1 MDRRSSRSSA
11 SLDTR
16 SKRPEILGPV
26 SKKAAAGLSIGTA
39 GPDSLAVDA
48 APAVAAAARKST
60 PRDLENSLS
69 ALSVPVP
76 ALSRRTLVAAL
87 AVFLLLVAGLGA
99 FSTTA
104 RAAAPLDLDTLSGT
118 EAEEMLE
125 AGEIT
130 SVELTT
136 DYLERI
142 ESFNKAGPGLNA
154 VTQINKYALAEA
166 AKSDSERAL
175 GIDLGPAMGLP
186 ILLKDIIDA
195 KGMYTSA
202 GDWALRNSYP
212 EKDSGV
218 AKELRAHGVILLG
231 KLGLSEWANSF
242 GSQPSGFSNL
252 TGQVLNALDAAQGP
266 SGSSSG
272 SGAAAS
278 SGMAAL
284 TIGTETSGSII
295 SPSTSQG
302 DVGLRPTLGLVPGYG
317 IAPILASQDTAGPIV
332 RTVSDAAI
340 TLQSIAE
347 VTGTDPEAN
356 AEYEGMMGPHFLEN
370 GDIQPAPFTELPD
383 YSEAINPNFVQ
394 GKRIG
399 YNYTASTEAVVLKA
413 KAALEAAGAIMV
425 LDEAPKSSEIPALP
439 ALPPAYEE
447 HATINEYYKHLGPNV
462 PVKSLEEEVA
472 VDNTNPQ
479 EGEKDGNKE
488 HAKEAL
494 AEITPGG
501 ANQKAYEEAL
511 PKRKA
516 IYHATI
522 EQMMKE
528 PKVAGVPVTPVAPVI
543 AVIGSVPSGPGA
555 GDPEI
560 AVPMGYSAT
569 QRRNTAVDV
578 NGGAYDD
585 YNLLGVAYVIEKGVQ
600 GREAAADVN
609 PSAYRCAETAADV
622 TPEPFAGRGHCN
634 PDYVTVMEMLGGEAT
649 VLPFSLETTSAAELE
664 AKMTAGTLTATEL
677 VKAELY
683 RAALT
688 NDAGPAVQ
696 AIREIAPEA
705 IEAAE
710 EADALRAKLVS
721 ESKAIPAL
729 LGIPVV
735 VPDSVDVEGL
745 ATSAGSIALEDNDP
759 SESAP
764 LVQKLEAAGAIILG
778 NSNVTEFDGA
788 MEGSNMP
795 QGYSSL
801 GGQALLP
808 SDTNTSPGGSSAGSA
823 GAVSMGLAP
832 LAVGMET
839 SSSTTEPGAQMLA
852 PAGNAGL
859 VALKPTVGL
868 VSTEG
873 VLPVA
878 KSQDSP
884 GPIAMTVKDVATE
897 LEVLTGKTSGVYT
910 EANRYKNATLFNKN
924 IAVVLSA
931 EPTKELAKR
940 TNGEQLY
947 LTVKNELN
955 NLGANVSTVTPGTA
969 TTEPSVIPYE
979 FHVGLDKYLEEAPD
993 PGAGS
998 LAEVIAYN
1006 EANKVEA
1013 LKFRQEGLV
1022 AAEAIDPTNPV
1033 TKAAYEEDLTKGQ
1046 AEDEAVITNII
1057 TKGTPETTD
1066 DYSALVVP
1074 QGSALVGVA
1083 DRAGD
1088 PVLTVP
1094 AGFGLKESS
1103 TGGDPVGVDLIGT
1116 KDSEATLLADG
1127 YVLEQNLKAR
1137 QLGPEFMR
1145 VANPSVSGAPSET
1158 NQSMF
1163 RCVEGSA
1170 FYKPYDCNPGEVGF
1184 EALKIAGEGK
1194 LETPGSPTTG
1204 GGTGTTPPPPVS
1216 PTPAPTPSP
1225 APAPKVELVG
1235 KPHIS
1240 GSGKA
1245 TIKIHVSG
1253 PGKATITGPDIKEVV
1268 VKVKKAG
1275 TVTVP
1280 ITLKPAEKKSLAAKG
1295 KLKAKVKIV
1304 FVAGDGKKT
1313 TKTVELALLEKH

>member
-1 MDRRSSRSSA
+1 MDRRSSRSFVP
-11 SLDTR
+11 LDIR
-16 SKRPEILGPV
+16 SKGPEILGPV
-26 SKKAAAGLSIGTA
+26 SKSAASGLSAGT
-39 GPDSLAVDA
+39 GTPSFPGLDA
-48 APAVAAAARKST
+48 APAVAAAACKST

-76 ALSRRTLVAAL
+76 ALSRRTLVAAI
-87 AVFLLLVAGLGA
+87 AVFLLLLAGLGA
-99 FSTTA
+99 FSSAA

-278 SGMAAL
+278 SAMAAL

-317 IAPILASQDTAGPIV
+317 IAPISASQDTAGPIV

-370 GDIQPAPFTELPD
+370 GDIQPAPFTKLPD

-399 YNYTASTEAVVLKA
+399 YNGTTEATLKA

-425 LDEAPKSSEIPALP
+425 LDEKTTPVTVNLP
-439 ALPPAYEE
+439 LQYEE
-447 HATINEYYKHLGPNV
+447 HATINEYYKHLGPDV

-501 ANQKAYEEAL
+501 KNQLEYEAL
-511 PKRKA
+511 LPQRKA
-516 IYHATI
+516 NYHAAI
-522 EQMMKE
+522 ESMMNN
-528 PKVAGVPVTPVAPVI
+528 PSGGGGPVI
-543 AVIGSVPSGPGA
+543 AVIGSVPDGPQA

-569 QRRNTAVDV
+569 QRRNQAVDV

-585 YNLLGVAYVIEKGVQ
+585 YNLLGVAYVIEQ
-600 GREAAADVN
+600 G
-609 PSAYRCAETAADV
+609 
-622 TPEPFAGRGHCN
+622 
-634 PDYVTVMEMLGGEAT
+634 
-649 VLPFSLETTSAAELE
+649 
-664 AKMTAGTLTATEL
+664 
-677 VKAELY
+677 
-683 RAALT
+683 
-688 NDAGPAVQ
+688 
-696 AIREIAPEA
+696 
-705 IEAAE
+705 
-710 EADALRAKLVS
+710 
-721 ESKAIPAL
+721 
-729 LGIPVV
+729 
-735 VPDSVDVEGL
+735 
-745 ATSAGSIALEDNDP
+745 
-759 SESAP
+759 
-764 LVQKLEAAGAIILG
+764 
-778 NSNVTEFDGA
+778 
-788 MEGSNMP
+788 
-795 QGYSSL
+795 
-801 GGQALLP
+801 
-808 SDTNTSPGGSSAGSA
+808 
-823 GAVSMGLAP
+823 
-832 LAVGMET
+832 
-839 SSSTTEPGAQMLA
+839 
-852 PAGNAGL
+852 
-859 VALKPTVGL
+859 
-868 VSTEG
+868 
-873 VLPVA
+873 
-878 KSQDSP
+878 
-884 GPIAMTVKDVATE
+884 
-897 LEVLTGKTSGVYT
+897 
-910 EANRYKNATLFNKN
+910 
-924 IAVVLSA
+924 
-931 EPTKELAKR
+931 
-940 TNGEQLY
+940 
-947 LTVKNELN
+947 
-955 NLGANVSTVTPGTA
+955 
-969 TTEPSVIPYE
+969 
-979 FHVGLDKYLEEAPD
+979 
-993 PGAGS
+993 
-998 LAEVIAYN
+998 
-1006 EANKVEA
+1006 
-1013 LKFRQEGLV
+1013 
-1022 AAEAIDPTNPV
+1022 
-1033 TKAAYEEDLTKGQ
+1033 
-1046 AEDEAVITNII
+1046 
-1057 TKGTPETTD
+1057 KGTPETAD

-1094 AGFGLKESS
+1094 AGFAAQNVSTG

-1170 FYKPYDCNPGEVGF
+1170 FYKPYDCNPGEVGVD
-1184 EALKIAGEGK
+1184 ALKIAGEGK
-1194 LETPGSPTTG
+1194 LETPGSPETG
-1204 GGTGTTPPPPVS
+1204 GSTGTPPTPPVS
-1216 PTPAPTPSP
+1216 PTPTPTPSP
-1225 APAPKVELVG
+1225 APKPKVELLG
-1235 KPHIS
+1235 KPHVS

-1253 PGKATITGPDIKEVV
+1253 PGKAMVTGPDIKEVV

-1275 TVTVP
+1275 TVTLP
-1280 ITLKPAEKKSLAAKG
+1280 ITLKPAQKRTLAAKS
-1295 KLKAKVKIV
+1295 KVKV
-1304 FVAGDGKKT
+1304 KVKLAFVATDGAKT
-1313 TKTVELALLEKH
+1313 TKTVELTLVGKH

>member
-1 MDRRSSRSSA
+1 VVDQRSNRSFVCF
-11 SLDTR
+11 DFR
-16 SKRPEILGPV
+16 SNGPKILGRV
-26 SKKAAAGLSIGTA
+26 SKNAASGLSTGT
-39 GPDSLAVDA
+39 GTTPFPGVDA
-48 APAVAAAARKST
+48 APAVAAAACKST

-76 ALSRRTLVAAL
+76 APSRRTLVAAL
-87 AVFLLLVAGLGA
+87 AVFLLLLAGLGA
-99 FSTTA
+99 FSTAA
-104 RAAAPLDLDTLSGT
+104 RAAAPLDLDTLSGF

-142 ESFNKAGPGLNA
+142 EGLNKAGPGLNA

-202 GDWALRNSYP
+202 GDWALRDSYP

-231 KLGLSEWANSF
+231 KAGLSEWANSF

-278 SGMAAL
+278 SAMAAL

-302 DVGLRPTLGLVPGYG
+302 DVGMRPTLGLVPGYG
-317 IAPILASQDTAGPIV
+317 IAPISASQDTAGPIV
-332 RTVSDAAI
+332 RTVPDAAI

-383 YSEAINPNFVQ
+383 YSEAINPEFVQ

-399 YNYTASTEAVVLKA
+399 YSGTTEATLKA

-425 LDEAPKSSEIPALP
+425 LDEKTSPKTVNLP
-439 ALPPAYEE
+439 AQYEE
-447 HATINEYYKHLGPNV
+447 HATINEYYKHLGADV

-501 ANQKAYEEAL
+501 KNQLEYEKLL
-511 PKRKA
+511 PERKA
-516 IYHATI
+516 NYHAAI
-522 EQMMKE
+522 ESMMNA
-528 PKVAGVPVTPVAPVI
+528 PSGGGGPVI
-543 AVIGSVPSGPGA
+543 AVIGSVPDGPQA

-569 QRRNTAVDV
+569 QRRNQAVDV

-585 YNLLGVAYVIEKGVQ
+585 LNLLGVAYVIEQ
-600 GREAAADVN
+600 GTHLREPAADVN
-609 PSAYRCAETAADV
+609 PSAYRCAETATDV
-622 TPEPFAGRGHCN
+622 TAEPFAGRGHCN
-634 PDYVTVMEMLGGEAT
+634 PDYVAVMEMLGGEPT
-649 VLPFSLETTSAAELE
+649 ILPFSLETTSATELE

-696 AIREIAPEA
+696 AVREIAPEA
-705 IEAAE
+705 IKAAE
-710 EADALRAKLVS
+710 AADALRTKLVS
-721 ESKAIPAL
+721 ETKTIPAL
-729 LGIPVV
+729 LGIPVLV
-735 VPDSVDVEGL
+735 DDSIDVKGL

-764 LVQKLEAAGAIILG
+764 LVQKLEVAGAIILG
-778 NSNVTEFDGA
+778 NTNVTEFDGA

-808 SDTNTSPGGSSAGSA
+808 ADTNKSPGGSSAGSTA
-823 GAVSMGLAP
+823 AVSMGLSP
-832 LAVGMET
+832 LGVGMET
-839 SSSTTEPGAQMLA
+839 SAATTEPGAQMLA

-873 VLPVA
+873 VLPDA

-884 GPIAMTVKDVATE
+884 GPIAQTVTDAATE
-897 LEVLTGKTSGVYT
+897 LEVLTGKTGGVYT
-910 EANRYKNATLFNKN
+910 AATVLKAGALNNKN
-924 IAVVLSA
+924 IAVVATTES
-931 EPTKELAKR
+931 TKEPSAR
-940 TNGEQLY
+940 SAAEQVY
-947 LTVKNELN
+947 AASKNEADS
-955 NLGANVSTVTPGTA
+955 LGANLTTVTPKAA
-969 TTEPSVIPYE
+969 TTAPSVIPYE
-979 FHVGLDKYLEEAPD
+979 FHVGLDEYLEEAPT
-993 PGAGS
+993 PGAAS
-998 LAEVIAYN
+998 LEAVINYN
-1006 EANKVEA
+1006 KANPVEG
-1013 LKFRQEGLV
+1013 LKFREEGLV
-1022 AAEAIDPTNPV
+1022 AAQAVEPENPA
-1033 TKAAYEEDLTKGQ
+1033 TELAYEENLTKGQ
-1046 AEDEAVITNII
+1046 TEDQAVINSII
-1057 TKGTPETTD
+1057 TKETVSTED
-1066 DYSALVVP
+1066 DYSAIMVP
-1074 QGSALVGVA
+1074 QGSPLVAIA
-1083 DRAGD
+1083 DRAGY
-1088 PVLTVP
+1088 PVLTLP

-1103 TGGDPVGVDLIGT
+1103 TGGDPVAVDLIGT
-1116 KDSEATLLADG
+1116 KESEAALLGDG
-1127 YVLEQNLKAR
+1127 YALEQDLKAR

-1184 EALKIAGEGK
+1184 DALTIAGEGK
-1194 LETPGSPTTG
+1194 LETPGSPEMG
-1204 GGTGTTPPPPVS
+1204 GGTGTTPTPPVT
-1216 PTPAPTPSP
+1216 PTPTPEPTPTPSP
-1225 APAPKVELVG
+1225 APAPTPAPKVELLG
-1235 KPHIS
+1235 KPKVT
-1240 GSGKA
+1240 GSGKV

-1253 PGKATITGPDIKEVV
+1253 PGKATLTGPDIKEVV
-1268 VKVKKAG
+1268 VKAKKAG

-1280 ITLKPAEKKSLAAKG
+1280 ITLKAAQEKSLAAKG
-1295 KLKAKVKIV
+1295 KAKVEVKVV
-1304 FVAGDGKKT
+1304 FVATDGKKT
-1313 TKTVELALLEKH
+1313 TKTLELSLVEKG